1 MCRFGDWCVVL
12 DTGPSGP
19 SGPQPRRAEARCSFL
34 SQTCPA
40 GCCAQKGAI
49 QNSKFKIQNY
59 EIGLQAAE
67 RTLEADFRDASCGP
81 PCGPH
86 GLINCG
92 PPISA
97 ASIPL
102 VASPSPEAAADC
114 RSLCDR
120 FCQQT
125 FSPDPAAAGC
135 QTCAFGRPSAMR
147 SQAALRNAPP
157 SRSGKAR
164 FFEEN
169 TTIRSVRGDNFDK
182 NRYLWLRLRYFASA
196 KCK

>member
-59 EIGLQAAE
+59 EIGLQAAA
-67 RTLEADFRDASCGP
+67 RSAFLRPKFKVQI
-81 PCGPH
+81 
-86 GLINCG
+86 LKFKINCG
-92 PPISA
+92 PPIPA

-157 SRSGKAR
+157 LAKRQSAIFRRKHDNPVGSG
-164 FFEEN
+164 
-169 TTIRSVRGDNFDK
+169 G
-182 NRYLWLRLRYFASA
+182 
-196 KCK
+196 